1 MISDMLRGGPFS
13 QRDMRRGG
21 TIARAARSVQFRSE
35 PGWLAIPTAET
46 IISQSPANIIVA

>member
-35 PGWLAIPTAET
+35 PGWLAIPMAQTVR
-46 IISQSPANIIVA
+46 SQTPANILFE